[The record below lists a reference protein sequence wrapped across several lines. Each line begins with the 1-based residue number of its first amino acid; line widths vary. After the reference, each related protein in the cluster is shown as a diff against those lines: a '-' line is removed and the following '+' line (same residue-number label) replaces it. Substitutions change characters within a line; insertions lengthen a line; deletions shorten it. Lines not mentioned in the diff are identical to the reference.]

1 MSTTPEG
8 KQAGAQ
14 TGPGTGSPSGPVAQR
29 EPDAI
34 YQNGE
39 LVARVV
45 APEVDAGAKEIRFEE
60 LYNSDNLVLPDECE
74 FQKYVIMV
82 QRIGFASKAEKDA
95 LHKGRVLRQVVAG
108 ILGYREQ

>member
-14 TGPGTGSPSGPVAQR
+14 TGPGTGSPSAPVAQR

-34 YQNGE
+34 YQNKE
-39 LVARVV
+39 LVARVI
-45 APEVDAGAKEIRFEE
+45 APEVDLQAKEIRFEE
-60 LYNSDNLVLPDECE
+60 LYNSDNLVLPDDCE

-82 QRIGFASKAEKDA
+82 LRIGFASKAEKDE
-95 LHKGRVLRQVVAG
+95 LHKGRILRQVVAG